1 MALNNNQKRLLHYL
15 KQVALELGYEGK
27 TLTPLIGELSA
38 CKLLGLKWEPSVGYD
53 ALGSEGRRFQ
63 IKTRKSWSTEKVN
76 SKGRV
81 GRFGNKGRYDFD
93 QGIFVELGKG
103 FEVTQIW
110 QASREEI
117 MYLEAKKIEGRGLHV
132 HEMRHFT
139 RVYP

>member
-1 MALNNNQKRLLHYL
+1 MALKNNQKRLLRYL
-15 KQVALELGYEGK
+15 KRVALELGYEGR
-27 TLTPLIGELSA
+27 TLTSLIGELSA
-38 CKLLGLKWEPSVGYD
+38 CELLGLRWKPSVGYD
-53 ALGSEGRRFQ
+53 ALGSEGKRFQ

-93 QGIFVELGKG
+93 QGTLVELGKG

-117 MYLEAKKIEGRGLHV
+117 MDLEAKIKKGRGLHV
-132 HEMRHFT
+132 AEMRRFT